1 MIAGRSGLY
10 YFDGSAPIKLSQEI
24 QPTWDAINWQ
34 AAQSLWVVVDTQH
47 KRILVGVPM
56 GTATQPNEIL
66 ALEYSEGLQDPL
78 VAVFQ
83 SPERSRKWTPWKIAA
98 NSCALVE
105 RSTGVA
111 QIFFGSNDGSTK
123 IRALTPGA
131 FSDDGVAI
139 HSYYTTAY
147 LAATGISGRNLF
159 GYLTAYVQGAGALAL
174 NALSP
179 GDVTLTALGNWTLS
193 APASRDMEQF
203 INVLGERISVQLST
217 NAAGAWFSVTKL
229 VPWAKPDPFAVV
241 RGTNA

>member
-1 MIAGRSGLY
+1 MMLQYADQGNVVSRLHLRKLVVTVQFANQCGPILGGLFSQRGNEGFDQVTAGVAERFS
-10 YFDGSAPIKLSQEI
+10 SAE
-24 QPTWDAINWQ
+24 
-34 AAQSLWVVVDTQH
+34 
-47 KRILVGVPM
+47 VGRV
-56 GTATQPNEIL
+56 
-66 ALEYSEGLQDPL
+66 ALHEG
-78 VAVFQ
+78 
-83 SPERSRKWTPWKIAA
+83 
-98 NSCALVE
+98 
-105 RSTGVA
+105 A
-111 QIFFGSNDGSTK
+111 QIFFGSNDASAK
-123 IRALTPGA
+123 IRQLTPGA

-147 LAATGISGRNLF
+147 LAATGISGRSLF
-159 GYLTAYVQGAGALAL
+159 GYLTAYVQSAGALAL
-174 NALSP
+174 SAFSP